1 MTKAA
6 SRAVNSILNLG
17 LDLPGLNLLGLE
29 LGLNLLGL
37 DLGLNFPGLDLGLNL
52 GLNLILDLGV
62 NLLSL
67 NLLGLDLG
75 LNVGLPSLNLLGL
88 NLPGLDLGLDMG
100 LDLGLNLLGSTLKD
114 VYPQERKDVGSTMSF
129 NVYPEGR
136 ISTGA

>member
-1 MTKAA
+1 VTKAA

-17 LDLPGLNLLGLE
+17 LDLPGLNLLGLD

-37 DLGLNFPGLDLGLNL
+37 DL
-52 GLNLILDLGV
+52 
-62 NLLSL
+62 S
-67 NLLGLDLG
+67 

-88 NLPGLDLGLDMG
+88 NLPGLDLG